1 MVIPDK
7 YCGSKERSFICMHE
21 FFHFC
26 PCKYDAEIVVDLL
39 HTSLFT
45 ARRRRKKKYF
55 WMLMP
60 HHYFRVRRAR
70 PRHHLVITQTG
81 GIPEGK
87 TRGVICQPFDNW
99 RRRRSRHYFPHLAV
113 PRFAPFGYFSC
124 TSWGILGQHA
134 SCILRT
140 VTLRKK
146 YKNTQ
151 PLTSDPIRLNL
162 F

>member
-7 YCGSKERSFICMHE
+7 YYSSKENHSFACMNSSFFAFAKTMLRSLLIL
-21 FFHFC
+21 FHTLRREEKKKKDSIF
-26 PCKYDAEIVVDLL
+26 DVNA
-39 HTSLFT
+39 TSLFQGSPSPP
-45 ARRRRKKKYF
+45 AAP
-55 WMLMP
+55 L
-60 HHYFRVRRAR
+60 
-70 PRHHLVITQTG
+70 LVITETG

-113 PRFAPFGYFSC
+113 PRFAPFGYFSS

-134 SCILRT
+134 SCILQT